1 MDTMEITKVAGGVC
15 GALLILLL
23 LKWGSEIIYH
33 GGHEKTD
40 LAYYLEIESNEAEE
54 VQVEQ
59 VAFSELLAIADIKK
73 GKKTFGKCKA
83 CHKIDPG
90 ANGTGPHLYGIVGR
104 KQASVEGFTYSSA
117 LNAFDGNWS
126 EEELNAFLLKPSEYA
141 PGTNMNYSGLKA
153 ETDRA
158 NLIAYL
164 DTIRD

>member
-33 GGHEKTD
+33 GSHDKTD
-40 LAYYLEIESNEAEE
+40 LAYYLEIETNDVEE
-54 VQVEQ
+54 VEVEQ
-59 VAFSELLAIADIKK
+59 IAFSELLAMADISK

-83 CHKIDPG
+83 CHKLEPG

-104 KQASVEGFTYSSA
+104 KQAAVKEFKYSSA
-117 LNAFDGNWS
+117 LGAFDGNWS
-126 EEELNAFLLKPSEYA
+126 EEELNAFLLKPSEYV
-141 PGTNMNYSGLKA
+141 PGTNMSYSGLKG

-164 DTIRD
+164 NTISD